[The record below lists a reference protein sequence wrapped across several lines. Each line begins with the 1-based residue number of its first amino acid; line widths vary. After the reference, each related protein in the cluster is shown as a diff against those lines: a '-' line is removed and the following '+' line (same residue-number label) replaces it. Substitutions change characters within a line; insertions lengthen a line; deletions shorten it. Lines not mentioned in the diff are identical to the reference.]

1 MPVFRLF
8 HTTPDELLSAP
19 QMQPGW
25 RRLAKASLLTLIPA
39 LAACASPVL
48 TFRVI
53 EGNLRGGGN
62 VFDSVIPYKE
72 PYQIVDSLTG
82 RRVGDNISRIIIK
95 NNENYTDVLR
105 DKIISIGGE
114 CAMNGIS
121 YKCTISRYLKSEEC
135 FNQKCGTS
143 TKRWVVYVNWVDRE
157 GPIQPKVD
165 ISMTVE
171 KSK

>member
-1 MPVFRLF
+1 M
-8 HTTPDELLSAP
+8 
-19 QMQPGW
+19 
-25 RRLAKASLLTLIPA
+25 
-39 LAACASPVL
+39 
-48 TFRVI
+48 
-53 EGNLRGGGN
+53 
-62 VFDSVIPYKE
+62 FDSVISYKE

-82 RRVGDNISRIIIK
+82 RRTGDNISRIIID
-95 NNENYTDVLR
+95 NNENYTAVLR

-114 CAMNGIS
+114 CGMNGIS